1 MIQLKPCLQPKENY
15 KKVDGSLSSFIQWE
29 KGGVWIPNFFSFH
42 IRFLGQD
49 SKQEI
54 YLHINDKMV
63 IMLNLEK

>member
-1 MIQLKPCLQPKENY
+1 MVLYHHLFSAEKEEF
-15 KKVDGSLSSFIQWE
+15 GFLILFL
-29 KGGVWIPNFFSFH
+29 SFH

-63 IMLNLEK
+63 IMLTLGK